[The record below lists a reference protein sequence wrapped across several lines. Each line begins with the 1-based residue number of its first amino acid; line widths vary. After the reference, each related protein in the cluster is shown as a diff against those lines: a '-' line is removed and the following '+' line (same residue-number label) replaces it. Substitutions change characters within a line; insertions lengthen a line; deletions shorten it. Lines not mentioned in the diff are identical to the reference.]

1 MKIYNTLTRKKEE
14 FTTVEPGKVK
24 MYVCGPTV
32 YNYFHIGNARPFM
45 FFDVVRSYLQ
55 FSGYDVTYVQNLTDI
70 DDKIIN
76 KAIEDNTTFKNIA
89 AKYIKAFNE
98 DTEKLGIVKPNVQ
111 PKASDVM
118 GDIIKLIKRLI
129 TEGYAYESAGDV
141 YFSVESFKEYGHLSG
156 KILEDQRAGA
166 RIETNDRKRHPAD
179 FTLWKKAKPGEPT
192 WGSPWGKGRPGWHS
206 ECVILSQ
213 KYLET
218 DNFDIHGGGVDLV
231 FPHHENENAQSEC
244 FTGKPLANYWMHNGF
259 INIEGEKMS
268 KSLNNFF
275 TARDV
280 LKEYSAEAIRFFFLS
295 KHYRSPIDFNRGIMQ
310 ESETAI
316 KNFYNA
322 LKAVDYLSFKNEEI
336 TLSESILEKKETFI
350 QSMNDDFNTAKAVAV
365 MFDLAKL
372 IKSTKEDISLRKEA
386 SKLLIELG
394 GVLGF
399 FKEIEA
405 TLSNDLGDLS
415 EKLLNIIIDVR
426 NSAKAEK
433 NWALTDKIRDAL
445 LKEGIQLLDTKDGT
459 KWEKK

>member
-231 FPHHENENAQSEC
+231 LEELCKN
-244 FTGKPLANYWMHNGF
+244 
-259 INIEGEKMS
+259 
-268 KSLNNFF
+268 
-275 TARDV
+275 
-280 LKEYSAEAIRFFFLS
+280 LKQLS
-295 KHYRSPIDFNRGIMQ
+295 R
-310 ESETAI
+310 T
-316 KNFYNA
+316 
-322 LKAVDYLSFKNEEI
+322 
-336 TLSESILEKKETFI
+336 
-350 QSMNDDFNTAKAVAV
+350 
-365 MFDLAKL
+365 
-372 IKSTKEDISLRKEA
+372 STMLL
-386 SKLLIELG
+386 KLLI
-394 GVLGF
+394 
-399 FKEIEA
+399 I
-405 TLSNDLGDLS
+405 S
-415 EKLLNIIIDVR
+415 LLR
-426 NSAKAEK
+426 MK
-433 NWALTDKIRDAL
+433 R
-445 LKEGIQLLDTKDGT
+445 
-459 KWEKK
+459 